1 MQKYTKG
8 KAGPVSLNELE
19 ILSVLHCGSGPQA
32 YAKGDAMLKKANGDL
47 KGVSFLVQGGNYQ
60 FHSERLVPGQKMRVP
75 VRWTGGTAITIVDT
89 KTLDKFR
96 AGQEEGRQ
104 AA

>member
-1 MQKYTKG
+1 MPKYNKG
-8 KAGPVSLNELE
+8 KAGPVSLNQIE
-19 ILSVLHCGSGPQA
+19 IESVIHCGTGPQA
-32 YAKGDAMLKKANGDL
+32 YAKGYAMLKKANGEP
-47 KGVSFLVQGGNYQ
+47 KGVSFMVQGGNYQ
-60 FHSERLVPGQKMRVP
+60 FHRERLVVGEKMRVP

-96 AGQEEGRQ
+96 AEQEEGRQ